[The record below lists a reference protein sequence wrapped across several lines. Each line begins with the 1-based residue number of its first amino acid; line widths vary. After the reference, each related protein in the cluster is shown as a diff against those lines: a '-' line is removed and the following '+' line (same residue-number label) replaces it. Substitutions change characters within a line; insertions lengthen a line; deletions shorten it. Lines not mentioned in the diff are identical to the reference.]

1 MANDTER
8 GIMKSLRVTVC
19 AVCLVIMASLAG
31 CETAADAP
39 GDLAFDYDGST
50 RVSLGASAITTDEL
64 KALNALS
71 PAERRRRVDVVLASH
86 PDELAARFI
95 RLEDDLRLN
104 DGAAM
109 ISDTE
114 ILLAKRSLQPPLRRF
129 LLYRRSEALTDAHR
143 YEEAVAAANEALE
156 TDASYSAALRA
167 RGWARY
173 HQNRVQTDDALA
185 DLDRAL
191 QRTPNDSIGRYQRAV
206 VLQARG
212 QLDLAAQ
219 DFERA
224 VQLMPSELLS
234 RRDYGVLL
242 FMKRDFAL
250 AREQFDAAVR
260 LAPRDPEPLT
270 WRARTLVALRRLD
283 DAAADDRRVDEL
295 AAAGEEVAP
304 ALGSVGDVLEDLLDF
319 DGAAFEYQRSL
330 TLKADPNVEFA
341 LARMK
346 WFTGQFEQP
355 IGYFRERSTSANPD
369 PYMPI
374 WLFIVRGRANP
385 VDELAAKT
393 ELAVLAPAHQP
404 AVWPDTLVDMLL
416 GKTTLE
422 SVLAEADSAD
432 TYKLRAGRRCEADYY
447 AAEQLL
453 MRGRKEPAG
462 RLLEEAY
469 WVCPSSYVEA
479 HAVVAA
485 RRLLDA
491 SMSNH

>member
-1 MANDTER
+1 
-8 GIMKSLRVTVC
+8 MKSLRVTAR
-19 AVCLVIMASLAG
+19 AVCLVIMAFLAG
-31 CETAADAP
+31 CETAANAP
-39 GDLAFDYDGST
+39 GDLAFDFDGST

-64 KALNALS
+64 NALNALS
-71 PAERRRRVDVVLASH
+71 AAERRHSIDVVLAVH
-86 PDELAARFI
+86 PNELAARFM

-104 DGAAM
+104 DGASM

-114 ILLAKRSLQPPLRRF
+114 IMLARRSMPPPLRRF
-129 LLYRRSEALTDAHR
+129 LLYRRSEALTDAGR
-143 YEEAVAAANEALE
+143 YDEAIAAANEALE
-156 TDASYSAALRA
+156 TDATYSAALRA

-173 HQNRVQTDDALA
+173 HQDRMQADDALA
-185 DLDRAL
+185 DLDGAL
-191 QRTPNDSIGRYQRAV
+191 QRTPDDSIGRYQRAV
-206 VLQARG
+206 VLEARG

-242 FMKRDFAL
+242 FKKREFAQ
-250 AREQFDAAVR
+250 AREQFDSAVR
-260 LAPRDPEPLT
+260 LAPRDPESLT

-295 AAAGEEVAP
+295 AAAGEDVAP
-304 ALGSVGDVLEDLLDF
+304 ATAGVGDVLEDLLDF
-319 DGAAFEYQRSL
+319 DGAAFEYKRSL
-330 TLKADPNVEFA
+330 ALKADPNVEFA
-341 LARMK
+341 LARMQ

-355 IGYFRERSTSANPD
+355 IGYFRERSISANPD

-393 ELAVLAPAHQP
+393 ELAALAPAHQP
-404 AVWPDTLVDMLL
+404 AVWTDKLVDMLL

-422 SVLAEADSAD
+422 FVLAEADRAD
-432 TYKLRAGRRCEADYY
+432 TYKLQAGRRCEADYY

-453 MRGRKEPAG
+453 MRGQKEAAG

-469 WVCPSSYVEA
+469 WACPSSYVEA

-491 SMSNH
+491 SSSNH